1 MLSLTV
7 ISFVSSRSQSLN
19 RDTELIPPRITV
31 AVLTDCT
38 QSTEHPED
46 NATDSAKRSR
56 PGQEMEELLQQLTE
70 VSLRQQ
76 QIVEHLANRQGQLEQ
91 ELAAQGAAARPR
103 PAVPDPRIQAAQLLP
118 KMTSYDDPE
127 IFLQMFENVAV
138 TEGWDRQEWA
148 RALAPLLTGE
158 AQRSFYA
165 MPADLAANYDD
176 LKREILGRV
185 GLSPIC
191 AAQGSLTGR
200 SNHARP
206 AGLKSPSSPV

>member
-1 MLSLTV
+1 
-7 ISFVSSRSQSLN
+7 
-19 RDTELIPPRITV
+19 
-31 AVLTDCT
+31 
-38 QSTEHPED
+38 
-46 NATDSAKRSR
+46 
-56 PGQEMEELLQQLTE
+56 MEELLQQLTE

-191 AAQGSLTGR
+191 AAQGFFDWAFQPR
-200 SNHARP
+200 RP
-206 AGLKSPSSPV
+206 ARAQVAELTRLAQHWLLDQDPTPGQIVERWSSTALAGSSPILPPGGRHAQSPDVLGVSGSGRAG